1 MYRAKHHVLKD
12 AVQAT
17 PNLLPIQETASL
29 FLILLKKESD
39 NTLPAIVLQ
48 INLARRASETY
59 ALLLT
64 GKVPKKVLLLK

>member
-1 MYRAKHHVLKD
+1 MYQAKHHVLKD

-17 PNLLPIQETASL
+17 PNLLPIQETVSL

-39 NTLPAIVLQ
+39 NTLPAKVLQ
-48 INLARRASETY
+48 INLARRASEMY

-64 GKVPKKVLLLK
+64 DKVPKKVLLLK

>member
-1 MYRAKHHVLKD
+1 MYQAKHHVLKD

-39 NTLPAIVLQ
+39 NMLPAKVLQ
-48 INLARRASETY
+48 INLARRASEMH